1 MNLLEHVMKTEKFK
15 FKPLDVVMTKFKTIT
30 VVDSV
35 NSRGEVSIVLPDNSM
50 QKAAWYEPS
59 ELTYIGKLSELIE

>member
-1 MNLLEHVMKTEKFK
+1 
-15 FKPLDVVMTKFKTIT
+15 MTKFKTIT

>member
-1 MNLLEHVMKTEKFK
+1 MVKIKL
-15 FKPLDVVMTKFKTIT
+15 KPLDVVMTKFKTIT

-50 QKAAWYEPS
+50 QKVAWYDPS
-59 ELTYIGKLSELIE
+59 ELTYIGKLTELIKEHVNEV